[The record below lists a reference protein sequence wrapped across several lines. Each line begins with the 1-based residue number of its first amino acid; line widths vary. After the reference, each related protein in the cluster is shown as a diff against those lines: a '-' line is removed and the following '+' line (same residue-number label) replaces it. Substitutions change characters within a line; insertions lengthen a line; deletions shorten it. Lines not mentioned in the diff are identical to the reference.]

1 MREVP
6 QILFMLSCKF
16 TLPSHTVVDCLEK
29 KIQIIGKKKKKD
41 YHLLVTLMVAA
52 YLPACLSASDGIY
65 GFMLDYLK
73 DLEISNQKY
82 FDCQLYFLRCY
93 KKALS

>member
-1 MREVP
+1 MRKVP

-16 TLPSHTVVDCLEK
+16 TLPSSPVVDGLKK
-29 KIQIIGKKKKKD
+29 KIPITAKKKKKD
-41 YHLLVTLMVAA
+41 YHLLITLMVAE
-52 YLPACLSASDGIY
+52 YLPACLSASDGIFN
-65 GFMLDYLK
+65 FMLDYLK